1 MRALLILLY
10 LSFATSFPTQ
20 SLRSSYLS
28 HSLHFKR
35 ASLITSTTITTT
47 TSLDKKISK
56 ISLSSQSTND
66 TEQQEDQEKEDS
78 QLLIMNTLLTTIGS
92 TTSALVAGTFYAVL
106 AYRRD
111 ALMVSFFMGA
121 ISNGILSKVLKKV
134 LNQERPAELNESNLK
149 LKPSDG
155 GMPSSHAM
163 SLGFICTFT
172 ALNLP
177 STTIPLI
184 VYVAISLLYRINTK
198 LHTTEQIIVGLTL
211 GTINGYIWRS
221 LCFGTNPLVDVNL
234 MDWVTQ
240 NFLNESGLLPL
251 YALSIP
257 AIVGAAVVGSVERR
271 IARFLKNKKKE
282 KEQ

>member
-1 MRALLILLY
+1 MRTFLILLY
-10 LSFATSFPTQ
+10 LSFATSFPSQ

-28 HSLHFKR
+28 HSLHFKQ
-35 ASLITSTTITTT
+35 ASLITPTTITT

-66 TEQQEDQEKEDS
+66 TEQQEDQEKEES
-78 QLLIMNTLLTTIGS
+78 QVLIMNTLLTTIGS

-198 LHTTEQIIVGLTL
+198 LHTTEQIVVGLTL

-221 LCFGTNPLVDVNL
+221 LCFGTNTLVDVNL

>member
-1 MRALLILLY
+1 MRAFLILLY

-20 SLRSSYLS
+20 SLHSSYLS

-35 ASLITSTTITTT
+35 AYFITPITT

-66 TEQQEDQEKEDS
+66 TEQQEDQEEKEDS

-257 AIVGAAVVGSVERR
+257 AIIGAAVVGSVERR

>member
-10 LSFATSFPTQ
+10 LSFVTSFPTQ

-35 ASLITSTTITTT
+35 ASLITPTRTTT
-47 TSLDKKISK
+47 RSLDKKISK

-66 TEQQEDQEKEDS
+66 TEQQENQGNEES
-78 QLLIMNTLLTTIGS
+78 QPLIMNNLLTTIGS